1 MVVRGITIELM
12 RDRSPK
18 AGHPTC
24 ICASPLD
31 SPHPHEGHMSSH
43 RRRSRWS
50 FALSLLLLPTLAAT
64 AYGQAAVISGRLTGE
79 QGNPLEVAT
88 VFITEM
94 NIAQQTDAQG
104 RYSITIPAE
113 RVRSQAV
120 VLRARRIGHVATSR
134 PITITPGPQTQDFQL
149 KLDINRL
156 SDVVVTGVS
165 AGTEQKKMPF
175 AVATVNAADM
185 PVASSNAL
193 SQLQGKVTGAQIVM
207 PSGRPGQ
214 APAIV
219 LRGPKSLNAT
229 GRQQGPLV
237 IVDGIILNG
246 GTQDINPLDIESI
259 EVVKGAAG
267 ASLYG
272 SRAGAGVIQ
281 ITTKSS
287 ANGSPGVRFNIRN
300 EVGFSDIQGRYPAAT
315 RHMLRMDESGR
326 RFCVVV
332 TGLPACSRTVDFNEE
347 ALRINENG
355 GDFALPAATFDRDYG
370 IGKVAT
376 IRELKGLFQV
386 NEWPTRY
393 DPVSQAVSDGL
404 YNNINADMRGKFG
417 NTGFFVSAS
426 HQIEEGA
433 IAFLKGDRRSTARLN
448 VDQRIGESWN
458 VAINSSYARRAI
470 YPNGEFFRLTRVP
483 AGVNI
488 LQRDKF
494 GRLLV
499 RSNPMDGGIQN
510 ENPLYTNAAPYSL
523 ETTDRFLGSIT
534 TRYTPFQWLDFDA
547 NASMDRDRSSDF
559 FQRDRG
565 YRATSSSSTIARG
578 NIDAGADAGL
588 SYNMS
593 VGGTARHDFTNDLL
607 SRFNVRYTYEQQDN
621 EGVSASGTTLAVPG
635 LRDLDNATE
644 NAGVGS
650 SENTVRAMGVSGSV
664 NLEFKERYIFDALY
678 RVDGSSLFGENHRW
692 ADYQRVSAAWNISDE
707 PFWPMVDAV
716 NYLKFRG
723 SVGTAGGRPSFAAQY
738 ETFTIGAG
746 GLVSAN
752 TLGNKELRP
761 EVTTETEWGIDA
773 ELFNKYGV
781 NITYARAI
789 TKDQIFPVPPS
800 VSSGFASQWKNA
812 GTLDSKT
819 WEVGLNLPIV
829 TTQNI
834 TWSSRLGYDRTRT
847 FITELGVPEF
857 NQSTESQTLK
867 YRVGEQIGTIYGKK
881 FVRKCSE
888 LPAGF
893 DTQCGPGKEWQRN
906 SEGYVVWV
914 GQGNTAGDGITKNLW
929 QAYRPG
935 CVNAAGA
942 KVSAQGAVNCVKAGG
957 IVNSPWGLADTN
969 WGMLTVMRDSTGAA
983 DLKNLG
989 NTLPDYRITMS
1000 HNFQWKK
1007 VSIYGLIDRSVGN
1020 KLFNEELHWSLGDFN
1035 VREED
1040 QDGKTVETAK
1050 PLGYYWRGV
1059 PPEGPATGVGGFYD
1073 VLGGNS
1079 HTVEDGSY
1087 TKLRE
1092 MSLSYDLGKIPGVGI
1107 GDWSFT
1113 LTGKNLYT
1121 WTKFKGWDPEV
1132 GVSGGNLGSA
1142 ALTAVAAFQY
1152 PPRRT
1157 FTFTLNSRF

>member
-1 MVVRGITIELM
+1 
-12 RDRSPK
+12 
-18 AGHPTC
+18 
-24 ICASPLD
+24 
-31 SPHPHEGHMSSH
+31 MSSH
-43 RRRSRWS
+43 SRRSRWS
-50 FALSLLLLPTLAAT
+50 LPFALLLLPTLAAT
-64 AYGQAAVISGRLTGE
+64 AYGQGAVISGRVTAE

-94 NIAQQTDAQG
+94 NVATQTDAQG
-104 RYSITIPAE
+104 RYTITLPAE

-134 PITITPGPQTQDFQL
+134 PITLTPGNQTQDFVL
-149 KLDINRL
+149 RPDINRL

-175 AVATVNAADM
+175 AVSTVNAADM

-219 LRGPKSLNAT
+219 LRGPKSLNAD

-287 ANGSPGVRFNIRN
+287 ANSSPGVRFNVRN
-300 EVGFSDIQGRYPAAT
+300 EVGFSDIQGRYPGAT
-315 RHMLRMDESGR
+315 RHMMRMDESGR

-332 TGLPACSRTVDFNEE
+332 SGLPACSRTVDFEDE

-355 GDFALPAATFDRDYG
+355 GDYALAPAVFDRDYG

-376 IRELKGLFQV
+376 PRELKGLFQV
-386 NEWPTRY
+386 NEWPVRY
-393 DPVSQAVSDGL
+393 DPVSQAVSNGL

-417 NTGFFVSAS
+417 NTGFFASGS
-426 HQIEEGA
+426 HQIEEGS
-433 IAFLKGDRRSTARLN
+433 IAYLKGDRRSTARLN
-448 VDQRIGESWN
+448 VDQRIGEAWN
-458 VAINSSYARRAI
+458 VQLNSSYTRRTT
-470 YPNGEFFRLTRVP
+470 YPDGEFFRLTRVP
-483 AGVNI
+483 AGVDI
-488 LQRDKF
+488 LRKDKF
-494 GRLLV
+494 GRLFV
-499 RSNPMDGGIQN
+499 RSNPTDQGAQN
-510 ENPLYTNAAPYSL
+510 ENPLYTNSAPYSISRS
-523 ETTDRFLGSIT
+523 DRFLGSVT
-534 TRYTPFQWLDFDA
+534 ARYTPFTWLDFDG
-547 NASMDRDRSSDF
+547 NASMDRSRSNNF

-565 YRATSSSSTIARG
+565 YRSTNESRSTIARG
-578 NIDAGADAGL
+578 DNDAGANAGI
-588 SYNMS
+588 SYNMAL
-593 VGGTARHDFTNDLL
+593 GATARHDFTTDLL
-607 SRFNVRYTYEQQDN
+607 TRWNVRYTYEQQDN
-621 EGVSASGTTLAVPG
+621 EGVDASGETLAVPG

-644 NAGVGS
+644 DFSIGS
-650 SENTVRAMGVSGSV
+650 SESTVRAMGVSGSV
-664 NLEFKERYIFDALY
+664 NLEFKERYILDALY
-678 RVDGSSLFGENHRW
+678 RVDGSSLFGENNRW
-692 ADYQRVSAAWNISDE
+692 ADYQRGSVAWIVSDE
-707 PFWPMVDAV
+707 PFWPLVDALNV
-716 NYLKFRG
+716 FKLRG

-746 GLVSAN
+746 GLVSAA

-761 EVTTETEWGIDA
+761 EVTTETEWGLDA
-773 ELFNKYGV
+773 EVLGKYGV
-781 NITYARAI
+781 NITYARSI
-789 TKDQIFPVPPS
+789 TKDQIFEVPPS
-800 VSSGFASQWKNA
+800 VSSGFANQWKNA

-819 WEVGLNLPIV
+819 WEIGLNLPLV
-829 TTQNI
+829 TTRDL

-857 NQSTESQTLK
+857 NQTTANQTLK
-867 YRVGEQIGTIYGKK
+867 YRVGEEIGSIYGKK
-881 FVRKCSE
+881 FVRSCNE
-888 LPAGF
+888 FPAEF
-893 DTQCGPGKEWQRN
+893 RDQCGPGREWQRN
-906 SEGYVVWV
+906 DDGYVVWV
-914 GQGNTAGDGITKNLW
+914 GEGNTTGDGITKNLW

-935 CVNAAGA
+935 CVHPTTRVAI
-942 KVSAQGAVNCVKAGG
+942 SAQGEVNCRAAGG
-957 IVNSPWGLADTN
+957 EVNSPWGIRDTH
-969 WGMLTVMRDSTGAA
+969 WGMLTVMRDSNGAA
-983 DLKNLG
+983 RSMKLG
-989 NTLPDYRITMS
+989 NTLPDYRLTMS
-1000 HNFQWKK
+1000 HTVQWKK
-1007 VSIYGLIDRSVGN
+1007 VSLYGLVDRSVGN
-1020 KLFNEELHWSLGDFN
+1020 KLFNQELHWSLGDFN

-1040 QDGKTVETAK
+1040 QDGKSVENAK
-1050 PLGYYWRGV
+1050 PLGYYWRGT
-1059 PPEGPATGVGGFYD
+1059 PPEGPSSGVGGFYD
-1073 VLGGNS
+1073 VIGGNN

-1087 TKLRE
+1087 TKIRE
-1092 MSLSYDLGKIPGVGI
+1092 MSLSYDLGKIPGLAV

-1132 GVSGGNLGSA
+1132 GNSGGNLGSA
-1142 ALTAVAAFQY
+1142 ALVAVASYQY

-1157 FTFTLNSRF
+1157 YTFTLNSRF

>member
-1 MVVRGITIELM
+1 
-12 RDRSPK
+12 
-18 AGHPTC
+18 
-24 ICASPLD
+24 
-31 SPHPHEGHMSSH
+31 MSSH
-43 RRRSRWS
+43 SRGSRWS
-50 FALSLLLLPTLAAT
+50 FVLSLLLLPTLAAT
-64 AYGQAAVISGRLTGE
+64 AYGQGAVISGRLTGE

-94 NIAQQTDAQG
+94 NIAQQTDANG

-134 PITITPGPQTQDFQL
+134 PITITPGPQTQDFVM

-219 LRGPKSLNAT
+219 LRGPKSLNAS

-287 ANGSPGVRFNIRN
+287 ANGSPGVRFNVRN
-300 EVGFSDIQGRYPAAT
+300 EFGMSDIQGRYPAAT
-315 RHMLRMDESGR
+315 RHNLRMDESGR

-332 TGLPACSRTVDFNEE
+332 TGLPACSRTVDFAEE

-355 GDFALPAATFDRDYG
+355 GDFAIPAATFDRDFG
-370 IGKVAT
+370 IGSVAT
-376 IRELKGLFQV
+376 QRQLKGLFQV
-386 NEWPTRY
+386 NEWPVRY
-393 DPVSQAVSDGL
+393 DPVSQAVSEGL
-404 YNNINADMRGKFG
+404 YNNVNADMRGKFG
-417 NTGFFVSAS
+417 NTGFFVSGS
-426 HQIEEGA
+426 HQIEQGA
-433 IAFLKGDRRSTARLN
+433 IAFLDGDRRSTLRLN
-448 VDQRIGESWN
+448 VDQRIGEAWT
-458 VAINSSYARRAI
+458 VAFNSSYARRKTF
-470 YPNGEFFRLTRVP
+470 PDGEFFRLTRVP

-488 LQRDKF
+488 MQRDKF

-499 RSNPMDGGIQN
+499 RTNPTDGGIQN
-510 ENPLYTNAAPYSL
+510 ENPMYTNSAPYSVGNN
-523 ETTDRFLGSIT
+523 DRFLGSVT
-534 TRYTPFQWLDFDA
+534 TRYTPFSWLDFDA
-547 NASMDRDRSSDF
+547 NAAMDRSRSDDF

-578 NIDAGADAGL
+578 DNNGSANSGL
-588 SYNMS
+588 SYNMA
-593 VGGTARHDFTNDLL
+593 VGGTARKDFGSDLL
-607 SRFNVRYTYEQQDN
+607 TRYNVRYTYEQQDN
-621 EGVSASGTTLAVPG
+621 SGVSASGTTLAVPG
-635 LRDLDNATE
+635 LRDIDNATE
-644 NAGVGS
+644 NLGAGS
-650 SENTVRAMGVSGSV
+650 SESTVRAMGVSGSV
-664 NLEFKERYIFDALY
+664 NLEFKERYIIDALY
-678 RVDGSSLFGENHRW
+678 RVDGSSLFGANNRW
-692 ADYQRVSAAWNISDE
+692 ADYQRGSVAWIVSDE
-707 PFWPMVDAV
+707 PFWPLVEAINV
-716 NYLKFRG
+716 LKFRG

-738 ETFTIGAG
+738 ETFTIGTG

-752 TLGNKELRP
+752 ALGNKDLRP
-761 EVTTETEWGIDA
+761 EVTTETEWGVDA
-773 ELFNKYGV
+773 ELFSKYGV
-781 NITYARAI
+781 NITYARSI

-800 VSSGFASQWKNA
+800 VSSGFATQWKNA

-819 WEVGLNLPIV
+819 WEVGVNLPLV
-829 TTQNI
+829 TTRDI

-847 FITELGVPEF
+847 LITELGVPEF
-857 NQSTESQTLK
+857 NESTASQTLK
-867 YRVGEQIGTIYGKK
+867 YKVGEEIGTIYGKK
-881 FVRKCSE
+881 FVTNCRQ
-888 LPAGF
+888 LPTDFQAR
-893 DTQCGPGKEWQRN
+893 CGPGQDWQRN

-914 GQGNTAGDGITKNLW
+914 GQGNTPGDGITKNLW

-935 CVNAAGA
+935 CVTSAG
-942 KVSAQGAVNCVKAGG
+942 VQIQTQGEVNCRNAGG
-957 IVNSPWGLADTN
+957 TINSPWGIKDTH
-969 WGMLTVMRDSTGAA
+969 WGMLTVMRDSTGNAA
-983 DLKNLG
+983 LQELG

-1007 VSIYGLIDRSVGN
+1007 VTLYGLVDRSVGN
-1020 KLFNEELHWSLGDFN
+1020 KLFNQELHWSLGDFN

-1050 PLGYYWRGV
+1050 PLGYYWRAV
-1059 PPEGPATGVGGFYD
+1059 PPEGPASGVGGFYD
-1073 VLGGNS
+1073 VLGSNS

-1092 MSLSYDLGKIPGVGI
+1092 MSLSYDIGKIRGLAI
-1107 GDWSFT
+1107 GDWSMT

-1132 GVSGGNLGSA
+1132 GSTGGNLGSA
-1142 ALTAVAAFQY
+1142 ALTAVAAYQY

-1157 FTFTLNSRF
+1157 YTFTLNSRF